1 MYLKH
6 AFLDS
11 LKQNDHMNWHIV
23 TTELID
29 NALDADAQEIAV
41 GWKKRLFTVLD
52 DGIGVSPEGF
62 EALYTLGG
70 HVKSVAKKTIG
81 RYGIGFKEAAGW
93 LWGTTTIRSRRREPG
108 ALVHQLRINWDHE
121 MCYGDTAD
129 GTLPLREIK
138 NPKWPNGTEI
148 RCDGILR
155 PPPSREVFDRLTTHL
170 AHVYHPAL
178 TTGCRMI
185 LARQDEEPVTLVPS
199 PWPAAAVDTPRAE
212 GTLIV
217 AGRPVRVVAYVTAE
231 DPAFPGLHVATHGR
245 VMDRITSKRNARR
258 LYGWVTLGDGWE
270 VAKNKTAITDPHR
283 EELWAKIA
291 DFCKAVFDAAE
302 KEADRVQLTAL
313 ATTATYALRD
323 ALKAQHLV
331 PGYGGRAP
339 VITRKKNG
347 GCALVGKQVERRPR
361 LPPHHDPDN
370 PDTKESKAPY
380 VEFHFGNV
388 TTGEL
393 TTLDATTTMWT
404 VIGDQTNEGFI
415 AYVMEPCF
423 GARGADPSRLIQA
436 IIHRIAASAVTN
448 PVIAAA
454 LPRLEGV
461 PQDQIYGVA
470 STLLWNSYLATRTST
485 PTAVTTSG
493 DEADSR

>member
-29 NALDADAQEIAV
+29 NALDAHAQEIAV
-41 GWKKRLFTVLD
+41 GWKKRLFTVFD

-70 HVKSVAKKTIG
+70 HVKSVANTKTIG
-81 RYGIGFKEAAGW
+81 RYGVGFKEAAGW
-93 LWGTTTIRSRRREPG
+93 LWGTTTIRSRHRESG
-108 ALVHQLRINWDHE
+108 SLVHQLRINWEHE
-121 MCYGDTAD
+121 MRYGDTA
-129 GTLPLREIK
+129 GATLPLRLIK
-138 NPKWPNGTEI
+138 DPKWPNGTEI
-148 RCDGILR
+148 RCDNILR

-178 TTGCRMI
+178 TAGCRII
-185 LARQDEEPVTLVPS
+185 LARQDEEPATLAPS
-199 PWPAAAVDTPRAE
+199 PWPAAAVETPRAE
-212 GTLIV
+212 GTILV
-217 AGRPVRVVAYVTAE
+217 AGRAVHVVAYVTAD

-291 DFCKAVFDAAE
+291 EFCKAVFDAAE

-313 ATTATYALRD
+313 ATTATYALRN

-331 PGYGGRAP
+331 PGYGGRRRP
-339 VITRKKNG
+339 VITHGPDKPRDGDKRK
-347 GCALVGKQVERRPR
+347 RIPRP
-361 LPPHHDPDN
+361 PPRHDDNN
-370 PDTKESKAPY
+370 PDAKESKAPY

-393 TTLDATTTMWT
+393 ATLDATSTMWT
-404 VIGDQTNEGFI
+404 VVGDQTNEAFI
-415 AYVMEPCF
+415 EFVKEPCL
-423 GARGADPSRLIQA
+423 GARGPDPSRLIQI

-470 STLLWNSYLATRTST
+470 STLLWNSYLATRTSAST
-485 PTAVTTSG
+485 SVTTSEG
-493 DEADSR
+493 ETDRT